1 MSKTTW
7 IIFIAIVA
15 LVFGGLIF
23 YSQSQKNALNVDDV
37 NAHSVL
43 AASEQSG
50 NIGDRVFGNAESKVV
65 LVEYGDFQ
73 CPSCAGA
80 HPTVKTVM
88 EDYSDS
94 VAFVF
99 RNFPI
104 TSAHPHAKAAAAAAE
119 AAGLQD
125 KCWEMHDM
133 LFERQMS
140 WSSLSAD
147 ERGTTFTNYAEE
159 IGLNTEQFTSDLSK
173 AEINQKINFDLA
185 LARKTGVTGTPTF
198 FLNGERLEGEIASN
212 IVQGVGTGLRTLL
225 DQKLAE

>member
-80 HPTVKTVM
+80 HPIVKTVL
-88 EDYSDS
+88 EDY
-94 VAFVF
+94 
-99 RNFPI
+99 
-104 TSAHPHAKAAAAAAE
+104 
-119 AAGLQD
+119 
-125 KCWEMHDM
+125 
-133 LFERQMS
+133 
-140 WSSLSAD
+140 
-147 ERGTTFTNYAEE
+147 
-159 IGLNTEQFTSDLSK
+159 
-173 AEINQKINFDLA
+173 
-185 LARKTGVTGTPTF
+185 
-198 FLNGERLEGEIASN
+198 
-212 IVQGVGTGLRTLL
+212 
-225 DQKLAE
+225 